1 MGSVTSR
8 TNRERVERENATMVH
23 TCCTVVPEHGRFSP
37 KSGGIF
43 RLNKARLDGDFSYA
57 ETPAGTGET
66 GRFGL
71 DGRHEGPETAEQA
84 EAIIA
89 RMEPL

>member
-1 MGSVTSR
+1 M
-8 TNRERVERENATMVH
+8 
-23 TCCTVVPEHGRFSP
+23 
-37 KSGGIF
+37 
-43 RLNKARLDGDFSYA
+43 DFSYA

-66 GRFGL
+66 GRSGL

>member
-1 MGSVTSR
+1 M
-8 TNRERVERENATMVH
+8 
-23 TCCTVVPEHGRFSP
+23 
-37 KSGGIF
+37 
-43 RLNKARLDGDFSYA
+43 DFSYA

-66 GRFGL
+66 GRSGL

-84 EAIIA
+84 QAIIA